1 MEQMGLNCFF
11 LNGLEEIPAAR
22 KSLKQ
27 PARARQFEVK
37 YGSISGDWGI

>member
-11 LNGLEEIPAAR
+11 LNGLAEIPAVI
-22 KSLKQ
+22 KNLKQ

-37 YGSISGDWGI
+37 SGSISGDWGI